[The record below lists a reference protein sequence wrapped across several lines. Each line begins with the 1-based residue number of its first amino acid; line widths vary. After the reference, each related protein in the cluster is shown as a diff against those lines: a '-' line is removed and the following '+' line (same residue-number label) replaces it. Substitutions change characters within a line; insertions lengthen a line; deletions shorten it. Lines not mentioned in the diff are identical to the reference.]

1 MTHQQPTTH
10 GPPRASL
17 SDVGTFGA
25 AGERSHA
32 LLGDLL
38 GGGQSGRRLTPLRGI
53 HFEQADLDARRRA
66 DRRPGRLG
74 ESPGLPARELTASR
88 DDDRAALLPWLR
100 QARPRSRS
108 LSVPYTVA
116 RVECE

>member
-1 MTHQQPTTH
+1 MTRQPEQPTTH

-17 SDVGTFGA
+17 SDVGMFGG

-53 HFEQADLDARRRA
+53 HFEQGDLDARA
-66 DRRPGRLG
+66 TGPI
-74 ESPGLPARELTASR
+74 
-88 DDDRAALLPWLR
+88 
-100 QARPRSRS
+100 
-108 LSVPYTVA
+108 VA
-116 RVECE
+116 RVAWEKARDYWHGN